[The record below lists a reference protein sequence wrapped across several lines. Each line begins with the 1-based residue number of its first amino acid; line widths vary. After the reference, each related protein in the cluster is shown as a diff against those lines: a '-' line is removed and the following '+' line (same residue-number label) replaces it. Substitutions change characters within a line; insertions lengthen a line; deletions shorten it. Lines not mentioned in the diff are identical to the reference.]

1 MEIDNVL
8 VLLAIVFVAGRV
20 GAEIAERLRTP
31 EVIGEIV
38 AGVIIGPAVL
48 QFVPA
53 HNEAF
58 EAIAELGV
66 IFLLFSVGLETDLQ
80 ELRKVGGIATGVAF
94 GGVILPFAFGYGL
107 MWMLDYTT
115 NQAIFMG
122 TAMIATSVGV
132 TARVLRDKGKLATRE
147 ARIILGAAVVD
158 DVLALFMLAIV
169 AGIATGSLSFGG
181 LVFLVVEAIAFFLVL
196 GTFGRT
202 LIRKTFPH
210 MRRLRVTEPVLS
222 IAIAIA
228 LVLAASAAKIGL
240 AAIVGAFLAGVIV
253 GETPKEEELHA
264 RTMPLYAFFVPF
276 FFVHVGTLVDL
287 KAMSGAVVLTAVV
300 TVLAF
305 VGKFVGSGAAALKLG
320 RKGASIVGTGMAP
333 RGEVG
338 IIVASLG
345 LGLGVI
351 GQELYGVVVAM
362 SLLTSIIAPPLLAFL
377 YGLPDGP
384 PNAGRTSREESENA
398 PPDA

>member
-1 MEIDNVL
+1 MELDNVL
-8 VLLAIVFVAGRV
+8 VLLAVVFVAGRV
-20 GAEIAERLRTP
+20 GAEAAERLRTP

-48 QFVPA
+48 QIVPA

-94 GGVILPFAFGYGL
+94 GGVILPFAFGYAL

-169 AGIATGSLSFGG
+169 AGIATGSL
-181 LVFLVVEAIAFFLVL
+181 
-196 GTFGRT
+196 
-202 LIRKTFPH
+202 
-210 MRRLRVTEPVLS
+210 
-222 IAIAIA
+222 
-228 LVLAASAAKIGL
+228 
-240 AAIVGAFLAGVIV
+240 
-253 GETPKEEELHA
+253 
-264 RTMPLYAFFVPF
+264 
-276 FFVHVGTLVDL
+276 
-287 KAMSGAVVLTAVV
+287 
-300 TVLAF
+300 
-305 VGKFVGSGAAALKLG
+305 
-320 RKGASIVGTGMAP
+320 
-333 RGEVG
+333 
-338 IIVASLG
+338 
-345 LGLGVI
+345 
-351 GQELYGVVVAM
+351 
-362 SLLTSIIAPPLLAFL
+362 
-377 YGLPDGP
+377 
-384 PNAGRTSREESENA
+384 
-398 PPDA
+398 